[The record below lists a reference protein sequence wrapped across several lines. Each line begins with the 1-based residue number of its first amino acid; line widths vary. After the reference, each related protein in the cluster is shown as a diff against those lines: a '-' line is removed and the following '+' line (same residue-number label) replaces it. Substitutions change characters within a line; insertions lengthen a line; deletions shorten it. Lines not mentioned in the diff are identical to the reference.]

1 LNPGLGA
8 DIERPSSGPPVAS
21 GTRAPAMGFILVT
34 VLIDMMAIGLIVPV
48 LPILVGK
55 FVSTPAEQAFW
66 FGAVMFALGITSFL
80 SSPILG
86 ALSDRYGRRPIL
98 LLGCTGL
105 ALNLFVTAWATA
117 LWMLVA
123 IRVVGGAM
131 QANVAVC
138 NAYVADITP
147 PQDRARRFGLL
158 GAMFGIGFIL
168 GPVLGGL
175 LGAINIHLPFYVAGG
190 LALLNAA
197 WGYFVLPESLPPERR
212 RTVDWRRLNPFSALK
227 TLAQLK
233 GAGLLVLVLA
243 LVSYAQFTL
252 YTTWVLYNTFKF
264 GFSTSD
270 NGWSLFTVGV
280 VSALVQGLLLGKLL
294 KRYTPAQVAL
304 VGMASGALAYLG
316 WGLATA
322 GWMMFA
328 IIMMNWLG
336 NAVPATMNSI
346 ISSAAPPEQ
355 QGQTMG
361 SVSALSNLMSAL
373 APVLGAPLL
382 AFVSH
387 YPPGD
392 WRIGTPFYF
401 CAALQAIALMLAIT
415 HFRRRA
421 RLAQQQ
427 TAPLSPAP

>member
-1 LNPGLGA
+1 
-8 DIERPSSGPPVAS
+8 
-21 GTRAPAMGFILVT
+21 
-34 VLIDMMAIGLIVPV
+34 
-48 LPILVGK
+48 
-55 FVSTPAEQAFW
+55 
-66 FGAVMFALGITSFL
+66 
-80 SSPILG
+80 
-86 ALSDRYGRRPIL
+86 
-98 LLGCTGL
+98 
-105 ALNLFVTAWATA
+105 
-117 LWMLVA
+117 
-123 IRVVGGAM
+123 
-131 QANVAVC
+131 
-138 NAYVADITP
+138 
-147 PQDRARRFGLL
+147 L

-336 NAVPATMNSI
+336 NAI